1 MKRVFIMKRVYF
13 SIIPVISIISFLMTG
28 CVANKEYIKK
38 QVAAE
43 VKSELKDVNDFL
55 NVAYSYKDPKAL
67 ENLFNMDKGLKAM
80 KYDITCLKKKIS
92 NSRSNDPGSVD
103 FEKINREIASKL
115 AKIDE
120 EFEVRFTKI
129 GNDVEIQLSKID
141 ESIHTQIDG
150 KLIKVYENIEENKL
164 DIKEYKF
171 DIKSNKIDMKSNRTN
186 IRAGM
191 QDIKENR
198 LSIKENKQEVSGNNL
213 ELAEK
218 INSQQNDINKIKFD
232 ISNLKDSSKKLLLT
246 MNDAK

>member
-28 CVANKEYIKK
+28 CVANKEYIKN

-43 VKSELKDVNDFL
+43 VKSELKDINDFL
-55 NVAYSYKDPKAL
+55 NVAYSYNDPKAL
-67 ENLFNMDKGLKAM
+67 EDLFSMDKGLKSV
-80 KYDITCLKKKIS
+80 KYDITLLKKKM
-92 NSRSNDPGSVD
+92 NSRISGSSDVD
-103 FEKINREIASKL
+103 LETINQEIAAKL

-141 ESIHTQIDG
+141 ESIQTQIDG
-150 KLIKVYENIEENKL
+150 KLIKVYENIEENRL

-198 LSIKENKQEVSGNNL
+198 LFIKENKQEVSGNNL
-213 ELAEK
+213 ELIEK

-232 ISNLKDSSKKLLLT
+232 INNLKDSSKRLLLT
-246 MNDAK
+246 INDAK